1 MNNDPT
7 HKKILLVDDDTALL
21 RLLSMRLTSAGYMVL
36 TAESGE
42 QALGQLSLSR
52 PHLVITDLRM
62 QGMDGLDLFDA
73 IRQSYPILPVIIL
86 TAHGSIPDAITA
98 TNRGVFS
105 FLTKPFDGK
114 SLLAHVAR
122 ALSVSGGPGNAAT
135 EEANKQWRKEII
147 TRSPVMEDLLVQA
160 KLVAQ
165 TDTSVLI
172 YGESGTG
179 KELLAHAIH
188 QASPRKSKAFIPVN
202 CGAIP
207 ESLLESELFGHSK
220 GAFTGAVRDYGGL
233 LQAGHGGTLFLDEVG
248 DMPLVLQVKLLRV
261 LQEREVR
268 PIGST
273 RTVPVDVRVISAT
286 HQNLEQEMSLGSFRE
301 DLYYRLNVVTLEIP
315 NLAARREDIP
325 LLAMHFLSC
334 LAERG
339 TKKVQGFAPDA
350 LELLVSASWPGNVRQ
365 LLNVVEQTYTLSPT
379 PIIPA
384 SLVQKA
390 LRDKPG
396 DILSFADAKRRFEQ
410 DYLVQLLQIT
420 NGNVSQAARMAKRN
434 RTEFYKLLHRHHIDP
449 AVFKNSHP

>member
-1 MNNDPT
+1 LNNDLA
-7 HKKILLVDDDTALL
+7 HKKVLLVDDDTALL
-21 RLLSMRLTSAGYMVL
+21 RLLSMRLTSAGYVVL

-42 QALGQLSLSR
+42 HALAQLSLSR

-122 ALSVSGGPGNAAT
+122 ALSVSGGLGNTAT

-147 TRSPVMEDLLVQA
+147 TRSPIMEDLLVQA

-188 QASPRKSKAFIPVN
+188 QASPRKNKAFVPVN

-261 LQEREVR
+261 IQEKEVR

-334 LAERG
+334 LAEKSA
-339 TKKVQGFAPDA
+339 KKIQGFAPDA

-449 AVFKNSHP
+449 AVFKHSHL

>member
-1 MNNDPT
+1 LNNNPA

-122 ALSVSGGPGNAAT
+122 ALSVSGEPGNTAT
-135 EEANKQWRKEII
+135 AEANKQWRKEII
-147 TRSPVMEDLLVQA
+147 TRSPIMEDLLVQA
-160 KLVAQ
+160 ELVAQ

-188 QASPRKSKAFIPVN
+188 QASPRKNKAFIPVN

-220 GAFTGAVRDYGGL
+220 GAFTGAIRDYGGL
-233 LQAGHGGTLFLDEVG
+233 LQAGHEGTLFLDEVG

-273 RTVPVDVRVISAT
+273 RMVPVDVRIISAT

-325 LLAMHFLSC
+325 LLTMHFLSC
-334 LAERG
+334 LAEKG
-339 TKKVQGFAPDA
+339 MKKVQGFAPDA

-384 SLVQKA
+384 ALVQKA

-449 AVFKNSHP
+449 AVFKNTLS

>member
-1 MNNDPT
+1 LNDPVS
-7 HKKILLVDDDTALL
+7 KKILLVDDDTALL
-21 RLLSMRLTSAGYMVL
+21 RLLSMRLTSAGYTVL

-122 ALSVSGGPGNAAT
+122 ALSVSGEPENSAT

-188 QASPRKSKAFIPVN
+188 QASPRKNKAFVPVN

-286 HQNLEQEMSLGSFRE
+286 HQNLEHEMSLGSFRE

-334 LAERG
+334 LAEKS

-384 SLVQKA
+384 ALVQKA

-449 AVFKNSHP
+449 AVFKNSHS